1 MATRP
6 YGMGPYGSSVYS
18 AYRTVDIGGVAQ
30 ISCGASGSMLR
41 TWQQPTQMCATG
53 TWQQPTQM
61 CATGTWQ
68 QPTQMCATGTWT
80 LTSLPSGPVN
90 DQLELA

>member
-6 YGMGPYGSSVYS
+6 YGMGPYGIGPYGPL
-18 AYRTVDIGGVAQ
+18 THDIGGMAQ
-30 ISCGASGSMLR
+30 ISCGASGTMLR

-53 TWQQPTQM
+53 TWTP
-61 CATGTWQ
+61 
-68 QPTQMCATGTWT
+68 
-80 LTSLPSGPVN
+80 TSLPSGPVN